1 MRLTRLIPVLVGGA
15 VFALPTSGAS
25 QVASESVD
33 LDVVAQI
40 RAEGLD
46 RSQIEALAHH
56 ITDVIGPRL
65 TGSPGMLAANE
76 WTAATFR
83 EWGLSDVAVEAW
95 GEFGRGWERVRFEGT
110 ILEPFR
116 QPLMAQPVGWT
127 GSTNGAVQ
135 GPAVVVPGGFDSLA
149 NFTGSLEGAFIMLAE
164 PSEITP
170 EFEHRD
176 RRTPV
181 EELLEPVPGDRPQR
195 GRGGGPVDWSALIA
209 RIADAQA
216 RQDSAL
222 RARGVAVVLTPS
234 SRPNG
239 IIRGGGKLFGRFA
252 RYGDPLPELV
262 ISQEQYNQ
270 IYRDLD
276 EGRAVSLEVD
286 VENRFYEDDL
296 QSYNTLA
303 DLPGG
308 DLAHEYV
315 MIGAHLDSWHY
326 GTGATDN
333 GAGSIVMME
342 AMRILKTIG
351 VTPRRTIRIGLWS
364 GEEQGLWGSR
374 EYLAGHP
381 ELHDSISAY
390 LNVDNG
396 TGKVRGIWSQ
406 MNEAAIPIFEQSLW
420 PFRDL
425 GVVAVRHGNT
435 GGTDH
440 LSFDGLGIPGF
451 NFIQDPI
458 EYGINT
464 HHTNLDT
471 FDHLVLDDL
480 MQAAVVVAATAYH
493 LAMRDEMVPRK
504 EPPTP

>member
-1 MRLTRLIPVLVGGA
+1 MRTATIALSAMFGMAVAVAATPLTA
-15 VFALPTSGAS
+15 QT
-25 QVASESVD
+25 ASESLD
-33 LDVVAQI
+33 LEMVERI
-40 RAEGLD
+40 RAEGLE
-46 RSQIEALAHH
+46 RSRIEALGHH
-56 ITDVIGPRL
+56 LTDVIGPRL

-83 EWGLSDVAVEAW
+83 DWGLANVAIEPW
-95 GEFGRGWERVRFEGT
+95 GEFGRGWERVRYQGT
-110 ILEPFR
+110 ILEPFV
-116 QPLMAQPVGWT
+116 QPLNAQPVGWT
-127 GSTNGAVQ
+127 GGTNGPVNGKAVY
-135 GPAVVVPGGFDSLA
+135 VPGGFDSLA
-149 NFTGSLEGAFIMLAE
+149 AFSGSLEGAFVMLSE
-164 PSEITP
+164 PRDITP

-176 RRTPV
+176 RRTPTDS
-181 EELLEPVPGDRPQR
+181 LLQPVPGDRPQR
-195 GRGGGPVDWSALIA
+195 RRRGPINWDSLIT

-216 RQDSAL
+216 RQDADL
-222 RARGVAVVLTPS
+222 RARGVAVILTPS

-270 IYRDLD
+270 IYRALMD
-276 EGRAVSLEVD
+276 GRDVTLEVD
-286 VENRFYEDDL
+286 VETRFFEDDL
-296 QSYNTLA
+296 MSYNTLA

-308 DLAHEYV
+308 DLADEYV

-342 AMRILKTIG
+342 AMRILKTLG
-351 VTPRRTIRIGLWS
+351 VTPRRTIRVALWS

-374 EYLAGHP
+374 EYLADHP
-381 ELHDSISAY
+381 ELHDKVSAY
-390 LNVDNG
+390 LNLDNG

-406 MNEAAIPIFEQSLW
+406 MNEQAIPIFEQTLW

-425 GVVAVRHGNT
+425 GVVAVRNGNT

-440 LSFDGLGIPGF
+440 LSFDAIGIPGF

-471 FDHLVLDDL
+471 YDHLVVEDL

-504 EPPTP
+504 APPTP